1 KSIEEKYI
9 TYKRAPFFQ
18 IAKDLIKD
26 GDVVLDVGAG
36 DGSFSEFCQNDE
48 IYQFD
53 GNMESF
59 NNLKKKFRNTF
70 LGHLPNLPFQNNFFN
85 IIHCSHVI
93 EHLQPQE
100 LYDTLIEFDR
110 VLKDGGRIVIS
121 APLLWSGFYDDLS
134 HVKP

>member
-1 KSIEEKYI
+1 MKSIEEKYV

-18 IAKDLIKD
+18 MAKDLIIY

-53 GNMESF
+53 GNIDSI
-59 NNLKKKFRNTF
+59 NYLKEKFKNTF
-70 LGHLPNLPFQNNFFN
+70 LGSLPSLPFEDNFFN
-85 IIHCSHVI
+85 LIHCSHVI
-93 EHLQPQE
+93 EHLQPQV
-100 LYDTLIEFDR
+100 LYDTLKEFDR

-121 APLLWSGFYDDLS
+121 TPL
-134 HVKP
+134 